1 MLGLVRRYRFAIITA
16 AFLLGGLTLFSVN
29 AGRDLE
35 SSWLGRLILEVIGPA
50 QRAVT
55 AVGDQIG
62 EVWDRYFALV
72 HAARQNEELKR
83 QVAFYR
89 QQQTDVE
96 ELKLSNLRLKKLLA
110 LKDTSSLPQVA
121 AQVVGTDPTK
131 QFRTVIIDKGQS
143 EGVRSQMPVINS
155 QGVVG
160 RVIWASRN
168 YAKVL
173 LLVDPNAAMDV
184 LVQRSRAR
192 GVVEGAG
199 ADSLRLKYVLHN
211 DDVAAG
217 DRLVATGADGVFPK
231 GVLVGFVRAIKQEGK
246 GVFQHI
252 EVEPAVDFD
261 RLEEVLVILQR
272 RELDE

>member
-1 MLGLVRRYRFAIITA
+1 MGV
-16 AFLLGGLTLFSVN
+16 FLLGGLTLFSVN
-29 AGRDLE
+29 AGRELE

-50 QRAVT
+50 QEAVT
-55 AVGDQIG
+55 SVGDHVG
-62 EVWDRYFALV
+62 EIWDRYFALV
-72 HAARQNEELKR
+72 RAARQNEELKR
-83 QVAFYR
+83 QVAIYR

-96 ELKLSNLRLKKLLA
+96 ELRLANQRLGKLLA
-110 LKDTSSLPQVA
+110 LKETNSTPQVA
-121 AQVVGTDPTK
+121 AQVVGTDPTR
-131 QFRTVIIDKGQS
+131 QFRMVIIDKGQN
-143 EGVRSQMPVINS
+143 EGVRSQMPVINA
-155 QGVVG
+155 QGVIG

-199 ADSLRLKYVLHN
+199 SDTLRLKYVLHN

-217 DRLVATGADGVFPK
+217 DRLVATGADGIFPK
-231 GVLVGFVRAIKQEGK
+231 GALVGLVRAIKQEGK
-246 GVFQHI
+246 GVFQNI

-261 RLEEVLVILQR
+261 RLEEVIVILKR
-272 RELDE
+272 RDLDD